1 MILSRHACLPSS
13 SRRPLSTE
21 PCLVILYTLYCILY
35 TLYFVLYTLYLLELN
50 AANEELLD
58 HGELKALM
66 RHRDREEG

>member
-1 MILSRHACLPSS
+1 M
-13 SRRPLSTE
+13 
-21 PCLVILYTLYCILY
+21 VILYTLYCILY